1 MLQAYSIEE
10 EPFGASEVNIYT
22 VKVEDE
28 VASIIR
34 WVVRKLYL
42 SLIHKVCNG
51 QIDLVFGGDSRG
63 LRLNPGH

>member
-10 EPFGASEVNIYT
+10 ESFGASEMNIYT
-22 VKVEDE
+22 VEVEDE

-34 WVVRKLYL
+34 SVVRKLYL

-63 LRLNPGH
+63 LRLNPCH

>member
-1 MLQAYSIEE
+1 MLQAYPIEE
-10 EPFGASEVNIYT
+10 GPFGASEVNIYT
-22 VKVEDE
+22 VEVEDE